1 MSRTN
6 LFHLLTLLA
15 VLSLPLHKSNAQNRT
30 DTDANIFGHVID
42 GRTGEHL
49 SYAFV
54 LVKDQNIGS
63 QTDSTGHFF
72 ISHLKEGHHQVE
84 VSFLGYTTVI
94 TTIDAEIG
102 QSREYNFALLP
113 DNNNLEEV
121 VVTGNRYATKKRET
135 GQIVNVVSPKAFEC
149 SIAMTPAEVL
159 DFKPGL
165 RVEYDCG
172 NCGLPQLRING
183 LSGQYTQVLLDSRP
197 VFSSLSMVYGLEQL
211 PAAMI
216 ERVEVVRGGG
226 SALYGSNA
234 IGGTVNI
241 ITKEPIGSEVLFSNQ
256 SGILGGHVADIN
268 TNLNASLISEDRKS
282 GAYIFTSVRNRGAY
296 DRNDDG
302 FSDLPTIKN
311 ETLGMRTYHKVSDN
325 SKLTAEYHHIHE
337 FRRGGDNLDRPPHEA
352 LIAEQI
358 EHRIDGGGL
367 SWDTQAGDNFFG
379 IYTSAQG
386 IRRGSYYGT
395 GMNPDSYGSTSDI
408 TLNAGTQYNHRFDRL
423 AFMPAT
429 LSAGFDYSFNKLH
442 DKILGYG
449 RDLHQTTRQQGLY
462 VQNEWSDRKAG
473 ILLGLR
479 ADHHNLMSG
488 LIISPRVTLRY
499 APSEHWTLR
508 TGYAKGFRAP
518 QAYDEDLHVSAVGGD
533 VALISLADNLEPE
546 RSHAFTASID
556 YWVQSS
562 RGWQFNV
569 LTEGFYTRLN
579 DVFAL
584 VENGND
590 ADGNLLLERVNES
603 GAYVGGVNIEAMI
616 GKGEDFSVQ
625 SGLTL
630 QRSRYLEPMEWSPEV
645 PAQKKMFNAPDVYG
659 YLTIQGKINR
669 HLTASANGTWTGPML
684 IRHYA
689 GFIPTDTQVMTSSF
703 LDCSARIARHFHL
716 SNHTRMDVSLSC
728 KNILDQHQKDID
740 QGENKDSQYLYG
752 PVQPR
757 SYYLGVKL
765 SF

>member
-1 MSRTN
+1 
-6 LFHLLTLLA
+6 
-15 VLSLPLHKSNAQNRT
+15 
-30 DTDANIFGHVID
+30 
-42 GRTGEHL
+42 
-49 SYAFV
+49 
-54 LVKDQNIGS
+54 
-63 QTDSTGHFF
+63 
-72 ISHLKEGHHQVE
+72 
-84 VSFLGYTTVI
+84 
-94 TTIDAEIG
+94 
-102 QSREYNFALLP
+102 
-113 DNNNLEEV
+113 
-121 VVTGNRYATKKRET
+121 
-135 GQIVNVVSPKAFEC
+135 
-149 SIAMTPAEVL
+149 
-159 DFKPGL
+159 
-165 RVEYDCG
+165 
-172 NCGLPQLRING
+172 
-183 LSGQYTQVLLDSRP
+183 
-197 VFSSLSMVYGLEQL
+197 
-211 PAAMI
+211 
-216 ERVEVVRGGG
+216 
-226 SALYGSNA
+226 
-234 IGGTVNI
+234 
-241 ITKEPIGSEVLFSNQ
+241 
-256 SGILGGHVADIN
+256 
-268 TNLNASLISEDRKS
+268 
-282 GAYIFTSVRNRGAY
+282 
-296 DRNDDG
+296 
-302 FSDLPTIKN
+302 
-311 ETLGMRTYHKVSDN
+311 
-325 SKLTAEYHHIHE
+325 
-337 FRRGGDNLDRPPHEA
+337 
-352 LIAEQI
+352 
-358 EHRIDGGGL
+358 
-367 SWDTQAGDNFFG
+367 
-379 IYTSAQG
+379 
-386 IRRGSYYGT
+386 
-395 GMNPDSYGSTSDI
+395 MNPDSYGSTSDI

-740 QGENKDSQYLYG
+740 VGAEKDSQYLYG
-752 PVQPR
+752 PVLPR
-757 SYYLGVKL
+757 SFYLGVKL